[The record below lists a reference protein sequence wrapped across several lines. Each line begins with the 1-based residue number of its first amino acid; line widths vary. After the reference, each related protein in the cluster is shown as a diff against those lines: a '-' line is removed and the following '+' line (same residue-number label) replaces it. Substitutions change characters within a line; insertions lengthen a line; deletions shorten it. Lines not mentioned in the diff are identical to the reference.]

1 MGVVIDQIKEKFYR
15 FQRKESPF
23 PSTETV
29 SPIEP
34 DSPAVHQLSKF
45 IDELQNEK
53 FLWGRPRFTN
63 EGRVGSFHLF
73 GQLTPRHVVCGYEPK
88 RDSITINE
96 AVTFEVACTRA
107 DDVLTDFCS
116 RCRKWVDRTGI
127 GYEAITSNDVP
138 DRQVP
143 V

>member
-15 FQRKESPF
+15 FQRKEPPF
-23 PSTETV
+23 PSTEVVPAEV
-29 SPIEP
+29 SLGRLTTFLN
-34 DSPAVHQLSKF
+34 DLR
-45 IDELQNEK
+45 DEQ

-73 GQLTPRHVVCGYEPK
+73 GQLTPRHAVCGYEPK

-107 DDVLTDFCS
+107 DDALTDFCS

-138 DRQVP
+138 DRQLSV
-143 V
+143 